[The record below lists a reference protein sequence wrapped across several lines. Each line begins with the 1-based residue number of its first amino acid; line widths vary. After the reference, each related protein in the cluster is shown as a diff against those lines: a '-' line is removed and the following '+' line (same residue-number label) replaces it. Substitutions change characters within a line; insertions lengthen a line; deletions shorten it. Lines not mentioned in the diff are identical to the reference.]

1 MNIWFAAI
9 GSGVVAFILAFVIA
23 YILPKEKVKA
33 ANQLLEKQETEQQLK
48 IKDLEKEYIEK
59 QSNLERDYINKEK
72 ELEKNYQQQIQLCN
86 EQTNELEEKNSSLK
100 QEQVQLIQEIKED
113 KNIWE
118 KEKAADVLNYTKQV
132 NELQIEVHRLE
143 ERRDN
148 IIQTLENEAKE
159 SGQIFKDQQ
168 IQIAKEQIEKARTEL
183 YNEYTKAQEDAKQT
197 YLETLADMVAEITQN
212 YGVKTKELEEVL
224 VKLSE
229 AQAKANAAVEVNKR
243 AELDR
248 QKKDF
253 YRLQLSEEDLDEIKR
268 LREVEPF
275 LRDKEPLNKVIYKC
289 YYEKP
294 YTDLI
299 GRIFGLKKPMGI
311 YKITNLNNGKCY
323 VGQATNI
330 PERWRQHIKRGVG
343 AEPVTQNKLYPA
355 MKQEGVENF
364 MFEVIEECK
373 SADLTPREKYW
384 TDFYQA
390 QSYGYTVKKG

>member
-1 MNIWFAAI
+1 M
-9 GSGVVAFILAFVIA
+9 
-23 YILPKEKVKA
+23 
-33 ANQLLEKQETEQQLK
+33 
-48 IKDLEKEYIEK
+48 
-59 QSNLERDYINKEK
+59 ER
-72 ELEKNYQQQIQLCN
+72 
-86 EQTNELEEKNSSLK
+86 
-100 QEQVQLIQEIKED
+100 
-113 KNIWE
+113 
-118 KEKAADVLNYTKQV
+118 
-132 NELQIEVHRLE
+132 
-143 ERRDN
+143 
-148 IIQTLENEAKE
+148 
-159 SGQIFKDQQ
+159 
-168 IQIAKEQIEKARTEL
+168 
-183 YNEYTKAQEDAKQT
+183 
-197 YLETLADMVAEITQN
+197 TQ
-212 YGVKTKELEEVL
+212 
-224 VKLSE
+224 
-229 AQAKANAAVEVNKR
+229 
-243 AELDR
+243 
-248 QKKDF
+248 KDF
-253 YRLQLSEEDLDEIKR
+253 YRLQLSYEDLDEIKR

-384 TDFYQA
+384 TDFY
-390 QSYGYTVKKG
+390 

>member
-86 EQTNELEEKNSSLK
+86 EQTSELEEKNSSLK

-229 AQAKANAAVEVNKR
+229 AQAKANAAVEVN
-243 AELDR
+243 
-248 QKKDF
+248 F
-253 YRLQLSEEDLDEIKR
+253 
-268 LREVEPF
+268 
-275 LRDKEPLNKVIYKC
+275 
-289 YYEKP
+289 
-294 YTDLI
+294 
-299 GRIFGLKKPMGI
+299 
-311 YKITNLNNGKCY
+311 
-323 VGQATNI
+323 
-330 PERWRQHIKRGVG
+330 
-343 AEPVTQNKLYPA
+343 TQSF
-355 MKQEGVENF
+355 NF
-364 MFEVIEECK
+364 I
-373 SADLTPREKYW
+373 
-384 TDFYQA
+384 
-390 QSYGYTVKKG
+390 